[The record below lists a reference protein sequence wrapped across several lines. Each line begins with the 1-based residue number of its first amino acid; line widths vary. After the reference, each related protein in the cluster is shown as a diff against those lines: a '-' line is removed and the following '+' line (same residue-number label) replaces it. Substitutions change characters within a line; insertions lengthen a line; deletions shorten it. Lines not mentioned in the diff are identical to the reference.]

1 MKKNFTAMNHNTI
14 RKIKGFVAL
23 SKSYFSLLT
32 STFMASITVLLVA
45 NPHPSQFINIVL
57 FFFLSTFFL
66 NSYNNLADINSDI
79 LTKEN
84 FPLTK
89 GVISPR
95 EAAIFSALVFLTAT
109 LALIPLM
116 MQNLLVFFVLSLDL
130 LLGYVYSVPK
140 IRLKKY
146 PIIKGSALITHT
158 VFFPVLAGTFLTGK
172 DVFDYCAI
180 MVPIYFMGLAVHT
193 VQDIGDVRGDLAV
206 GDKTLPLILGLRK
219 SVWLV
224 LALITIAALYSWI
237 LVDTEYLIIIM
248 PLFLVQG
255 LLFSILLQKPNL
267 WERVY
272 KGSALISLIVL
283 VLFLVR

>member
-1 MKKNFTAMNHNTI
+1 M
-14 RKIKGFVAL
+14 

-32 STFMASITVLLVA
+32 STLMASITVLLIA
-45 NPHPSQFINIVL
+45 NPNLSQLINIML

-66 NSYNNLADINSDI
+66 NSYNNLTDIKSDI

-95 EAAIFSALVFLTAT
+95 EAAIFSALVFVTA
-109 LALIPLM
+109 AIVLIPLM

-130 LLGYVYSVPK
+130 LLGYAYSVPK

-146 PIIKGSALITHT
+146 PVIKGSALITHT
-158 VFFPVLAGTFLTGK
+158 VFLPVLAGAFLAGK
-172 DVFDYCAI
+172 DVFSYCSI
-180 MVPIYFMGLAVHT
+180 MVPVYFMGLAVHT
-193 VQDIGDVRGDLAV
+193 VQDIGDVLGDLAV
-206 GDKTLPLILGLRK
+206 GDRTLPLILGLRK

-224 LALITIAALYSWI
+224 LALLTIAALSSWI
-237 LVDTEYLIIIM
+237 LVDAEYLVIIM

-255 LLFSILLQKPNL
+255 LLFSLLLQKPNL
-267 WERVY
+267 WEEVY
-272 KGSALISLIVL
+272 WGSAVTSFIVL
-283 VLFLVR
+283 ILFLVR